1 MKVEQLMTKQV
12 STCAPDD
19 TLNEAARIMWEHD
32 CGVVPIVEN
41 ARTGRVIGIVTDRDT
56 CMAAYT
62 RGQPLSQ
69 IRVGDV
75 MTTGVTSCRAD
86 ADVREAEQTM
96 RQAQVHRL
104 PVVDEAN
111 QLLGVLSLADIAR
124 EATRGAG
131 PRRRDVTAAEIGETL
146 AEIRKPREIAQVC
159 A

>member
-1 MKVEQLMTKQV
+1 MKVEQLMTKGV

-19 TLNEAARIMWEHD
+19 TLNQAARIMWERD
-32 CGVVPIVEN
+32 CGIVPIVEN
-41 ARTGRVIGIVTDRDT
+41 AATGRVVGIVTDRDA

-75 MTTGVTSCRAD
+75 MSTGVASCRALE
-86 ADVREAEQTM
+86 DVREAEQTM
-96 RQAQVHRL
+96 RRAHVHRL

-111 QLLGVLSLADIAR
+111 QLLGVISLADIAR
-124 EATRGAG
+124 EATREAGA
-131 PRRRDVTAAEIGETL
+131 RRPEVTAVEIGETL
-146 AEIRKPREIAQVC
+146 AAIREPRDVAAMC